1 MGSPVCPVILAQQC
15 RGAHEARNIPRPSRL
30 WVSWMRAGRGQR
42 SIRMRESVQVG
53 AAGSAPD
60 LLAIVS
66 YMHGGGWVPGSRL
79 GDDRLVRE
87 LCCSSRYCCR
97 ICRVRA
103 SSELR
108 SSLAPAGSEGEGH
121 RHDRPGN
128 DAARGPRAAAD
139 LERGFGRPGPARPE
153 RSPPAA
159 RSGCDQTGDGHFGA
173 AGEREDLAAAGVDRP
188 SRPGLIGSP
197 SCRCRA
203 TSTTPSNSGSRCW
216 TRSANR
222 PPPLIPEPEQLPSG
236 STTT

>member
-1 MGSPVCPVILAQQC
+1 
-15 RGAHEARNIPRPSRL
+15 
-30 WVSWMRAGRGQR
+30 MRAGRGQR

-60 LLAIVS
+60 LLAVVS

-87 LCCSSRYCCR
+87 LAVAADTAVAFVEYALAPNF
-97 ICRVRA
+97 V
-103 SSELR
+103 

-128 DAARGPRAAAD
+128 DAARGRRAAAD

-159 RSGCDQTGDGHFGA
+159 RSGCDQTGDGHLGA
-173 AGEREDLAAAGVDRP
+173 AGERENLAAAGVVRP
-188 SRPGLIGSP
+188 SRPGLVGSP

-203 TSTTPSNSGSRCW
+203 TSTMPNNSGSRCW

-236 STTT
+236 STTTQWSTQSSRNSRSTPRSSS